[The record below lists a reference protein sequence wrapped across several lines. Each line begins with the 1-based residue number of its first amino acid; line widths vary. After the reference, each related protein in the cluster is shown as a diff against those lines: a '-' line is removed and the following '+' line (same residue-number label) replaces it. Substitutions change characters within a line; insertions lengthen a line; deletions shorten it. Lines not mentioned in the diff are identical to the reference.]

1 MICHTIRDG
10 WQGVLFIFVFTFSG
24 KLSILEIIALNWPG
38 NQSSGEHPGH
48 PLLFYKTM
56 GKNGWIKIHR
66 KLQDSPIMSKP
77 EYLTVWIHLLLLA
90 NHEKTEFIFNNQKM
104 VLESGQLITSRQKL
118 AAVCGIQES
127 KIDRILK
134 YLKSEQQIE
143 QQTNNKF
150 RLITIKNWNLY
161 QQSEQQN
168 EQPVNNQRTTSE
180 QPVNTPKELISIK
193 NNDKKD
199 IPPRFTDTNLNHTFK
214 QFLEMRKLIKKPL
227 TTHGEELII
236 KRLNKEN
243 VETAIGMLNQSIER
257 SWAGIFPLKE
267 GFNNV
272 TTKRMLS

>member
-1 MICHTIRDG
+1 M
-10 WQGVLFIFVFTFSG
+10 FTFSG
-24 KLSILEIIALNWPG
+24 KLSILEITALNWPG

-180 QPVNTPKELISIK
+180 QPVNTYKNVKNEKNEKNEITTTLQEEQEKLKNVLVKWLSGFEKISS
-193 NNDKKD
+193 
-199 IPPRFTDTNLNHTFK
+199 P
-214 QFLEMRKLIKKPL
+214 
-227 TTHGEELII
+227 
-236 KRLNKEN
+236 
-243 VETAIGMLNQSIER
+243 
-257 SWAGIFPLKE
+257 E
-267 GFNNV
+267 GFANKILEEYPARAIRKAMANSCC
-272 TTKRMLS
+272 TSISQLYTLLDYYKNS